1 MPATTSLADHI
12 ATARAQAF
20 AFFMD
25 AADNQIATSGPVEH
39 SFAMQISLL
48 GAVNSLARHHGTEV
62 AAQWLNAAASDI
74 GVQIG
79 GPPQRWSA
87 FLRGFICGAV
97 VTAVVGVI
105 LIGGFVIYNGS

>member
-1 MPATTSLADHI
+1 MAADAHLADHI

-25 AADNQIATSGPVEH
+25 AADNQIATRGPVEH

-48 GAVNSLARHHGTEV
+48 GAVNSLARHYGTEV

-79 GPPQRWSA
+79 GPPQRRSA
-87 FLRGFICGAV
+87 FLRICIYSI
-97 VTAVVGVI
+97 GVAAI
-105 LIGGFVIYNGS
+105 VASLIIGGIVACNVF